1 MLAKCDALDGATDG
15 LIQDA
20 AACQAAFNL
29 ATEVPTCSGAQ
40 DGTCLNAAQKTAV
53 AATFK
58 GPTTSAG
65 APVYASRP
73 FDSSHGG
80 AGIAFWEFTVP
91 LVLDPRTVVIIFK
104 VPPEAATGFNGSAFA
119 LAANINTLVAQSNA
133 IGASYGESAMSF
145 MTPPK
150 PTEMQGL
157 KYRGA
162 KMMIYHGN
170 SDLIFSVNDTVA
182 LVNGLNSANGAH
194 ASAFVRLFR
203 VPDMRHCSGG
213 PATDQFDMITPLVAW
228 VEKEGD
234 TCQRDGHR
242 ARRGQCRRREH
253 RPAVQLGRWP
263 QPPPVRLPQA
273 CTAQRLGQRG
283 CG

>member
-1 MLAKCDALDGATDG
+1 MLAICDALDGATDG
-15 LIQDA
+15 LIQDT

-40 DGTCLNAAQKTAV
+40 DGTCLSAAQKTAV

-58 GPTTSAG
+58 GPTSSAG
-65 APVYASRP
+65 APVYANRP
-73 FDSSHGG
+73 FDSGHGG
-80 AGIAFWEFTVP
+80 AGIAFWEFTAP
-91 LVLDPRTVVIIFK
+91 LVLDPRVVVITFK

-119 LAANINTLVAQSNA
+119 LAANIDTLVAQSNA
-133 IGASYGESAMSF
+133 TSASYGESAMSL

-182 LVNGLNSANGAH
+182 LVNGLNSANGGD

-203 VPDMRHCSGG
+203 VPGMGHCSGG

-228 VEKEGD
+228 VEKGRD

-263 QPPPVRLPQA
+263 QPPSVRLPQA
-273 CTAQRLGQRG
+273 CAVQRLGQRG